1 VTIPFTDEAAE
12 EFYQALQYYEEQSSG
27 LGAEL
32 LADVERLSGLLVAN
46 PEMGSA
52 GKSGTRRVLLS
63 RFPFVVVYMLREGRP
78 LIVAFAHQKREPGYW
93 SDRT

>member
-1 VTIPFTDEAAE
+1 MTLPFTDEAAA
-12 EFYQALQYYEEQSSG
+12 EFYQAPQYYQGQSSG
-27 LGAEL
+27 LGAEF

-46 PEMGSA
+46 PEMGSP

-78 LIVAFAHQKREPGYW
+78 LVVAFAPRPNRPG
-93 SDRT
+93 